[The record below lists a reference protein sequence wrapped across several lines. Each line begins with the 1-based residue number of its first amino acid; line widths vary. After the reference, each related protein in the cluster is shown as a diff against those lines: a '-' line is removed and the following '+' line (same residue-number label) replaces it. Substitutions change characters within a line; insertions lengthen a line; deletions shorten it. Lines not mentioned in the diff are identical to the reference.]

1 MPDVSL
7 SKKELSVLIHALNTI
22 NSRDEKL
29 LEETGVS
36 LSQLYSKLYTLWEKR
51 CGIIRMGYD
60 DL

>member
-29 LEETGVS
+29 FEGTGVS
-36 LSQLYSKLYTLWEKR
+36 LSQLYSKLYTLWEKD
-51 CGIIRMGYD
+51 MV
-60 DL
+60 